1 MKSILLA
8 AGLSL
13 LAAAVPAAAEDAPF
27 SQLQIIVGATPGG
40 GYDLTARAVEKTLL
54 AEKLVSVP
62 IVVENRPGAGGAVAW
77 ASMNRFAG
85 NPAYISPM
93 SASMISADLQNVAG
107 VKIEEFT
114 PIAMLITEDLC
125 IGLNP
130 KGSIK
135 TIQQLVDEMKKDPEQ
150 VRLGFSTAIGTQNHI
165 AIALLADAVGVDIKK
180 LRTAVFKSAGES
192 TVALLGN
199 NIDVSVSG
207 LATYAPYQTT
217 GELSCA
223 AIASDHRAA
232 PPYDNIPTLKEL
244 GIPVS
249 YSSYRGFIAPKGLS
263 PEALKY
269 WETTINAMR
278 QTKTWKEITEKNLW
292 SDYYMNSADMKAFLL
307 DQRAKTKKILTNLGI
322 ISG

>member
-1 MKSILLA
+1 MKSLVIAAGLALLA
-8 AGLSL
+8 AGAPAQ
-13 LAAAVPAAAEDAPF
+13 AADTPF

-40 GYDLTARAVEKTLL
+40 GFDLTARAVEKTLL
-54 AEKLVSVP
+54 AEKLVTVP

-85 NPAYISPM
+85 NPSYISPM
-93 SASMISADLQNVAG
+93 SAAMISADLQNVAG
-107 VKIEEFT
+107 VKLEEFT
-114 PIAMLITEDLC
+114 PLSMLVTEDLC

-130 KGSIK
+130 KGRIK
-135 TIQQLVDEMKKDPEQ
+135 TIQQLVEEMKKDPEQ

-165 AIALLADAVGVDIKK
+165 AIALLAEAIGVDIKK

-207 LATYAPYQTT
+207 LATYAPYQQS

-223 AIASDHRAA
+223 AIASEKRAA
-232 PPYDNIPTLKEL
+232 APYDNIPTLREL
-244 GIPVS
+244 GIPVA

-263 PEALKY
+263 PQNVKY
-269 WETTINAMR
+269 WEDTISKMR
-278 QTKTWKEITEKNLW
+278 QSQTWKDLAKQNLW
-292 SDYYMNSADMKAFLL
+292 SDYYMNSADMQKFLIEE
-307 DQRAKTKKILTNLGI
+307 RAKTKEILTKLGI